1 VPTLFVVSLVLLV
14 LFGLGERYLERN
26 TTLPPVIK
34 LSLFTRHKYRVT
46 IVIVSTF
53 FVYMNAPGY
62 MYLVTI
68 WFQTYMGV
76 PALESGLRMLPCMI
90 VGAIASV
97 IPLFAPGST
106 GGSPILIF

>member
-1 VPTLFVVSLVLLV
+1 
-14 LFGLGERYLERN
+14 LERN
-26 TTLPPVIK
+26 TAPPPVVE

-53 FVYMNAPGY
+53 FVYMNAHGY

-68 WFQTYMGV
+68 WFQTYMGMT
-76 PALESGLRMLPCMI
+76 ALESGLRMLPCMI

-97 IPLFAPGST
+97 
-106 GGSPILIF
+106 SPRSYTALDF